1 MTPVKAMINLKAFQN
16 NINIIK
22 KIFPN
27 NKIILPVKANAY
39 GHGSLII
46 SKEAIRLGIEY
57 LAVARVDEGI
67 FLRENGIKKNII
79 DLGIEFDSDIKLAIK
94 NNIELSVSSFTNLKE
109 IGDIAKSMNKKI
121 PIHLKVDTGMTRLG
135 IISDSVIKAVEYIE
149 ESKNLYFKSFYT
161 HFAKSDSNLE
171 YTNYQL
177 KQFLSLKQELEK
189 KNLFPEFYHTHN
201 SGAIMRQIEIEN
213 NFFIRPGIMS
223 YGYPP
228 YIDDNINNNN
238 KNDNKFDLIPVM
250 TLQSKVINIKKVKK
264 GTGISYNHKYIT
276 EKDTFVATIALG
288 YGDGIQR
295 NLTNKLI
302 VKINGVSYKQV
313 GTIAMDLM
321 MIEVDESVSIGDI
334 VYIFGNK
341 EYAYYDAFDLANL
354 SNTISY
360 EITTNIAD
368 RVDRI

>member
-1 MTPVKAMINLKAFQN
+1 MTPAKAMIDLKAFQH

-39 GHGSLII
+39 GHDSLII
-46 SKEAIRLGIEY
+46 SKEAVKLGIEH

-67 FLRENGIKKNII
+67 FLRKNGIKEDII
-79 DLGIEFDSDIKLAIK
+79 DLGIEFDSDIKLAIE
-94 NNIELSVSSFTNLKE
+94 NSIELSVSSFTNLKE
-109 IGDIAKSMNKKI
+109 IDYIAKSMNKKI
-121 PIHLKVDTGMTRLG
+121 PIHLKVDTGMSRLG
-135 IISDSVIKAVEYIE
+135 MSPLDIEKAVKYIKS
-149 ESKNLYFKSFYT
+149 SKNLYFKSFYT
-161 HFAKSDSNLE
+161 HFAKSDSDLE

-189 KNLFPEFYHTHN
+189 KKLSPEFYHTHN
-201 SGAIMRQIEIEN
+201 SGAIMNRIEIDS

-223 YGYPP
+223 YGYPS
-228 YIDDNINNNN
+228 YINDDINS
-238 KNDNKFDLIPVM
+238 DDKFNLIPVM

-264 GTGISYNHKYIT
+264 GTGISYNHKYIV
-276 EKDTFVATIALG
+276 EKDTIIATIALG

-302 VKINGVSYKQV
+302 VKINGVSYRQV

-321 MIEVDESVSIGDI
+321 MVEVDKRVNIGDI

-341 EYAYYDAFDLANL
+341 KYAHYDALDLANI
-354 SNTISY
+354 SDTISY
-360 EITTNIAD
+360 EITTNIMD
-368 RVDRI
+368 RVERSVEC